1 MLKSYAC
8 QAENSRGR
16 VYPEKATPYRNEFER
31 DRDRIIHANAF
42 KRLQYK
48 TQVFINHEGDHYRNR
63 LTHSIEVSTISRSV
77 AKALGLND
85 DLAEGVALAHDL
97 GHTPF
102 GHIGETALSLCMK
115 DYGGFSHNA
124 HSFKLLT
131 YIEQRY
137 AAYDGLNLTWEVL
150 EGIVK
155 HNGPITHRKE
165 EYQYVFDYDAQH
177 NLDLNKYSSA
187 EAQVASMSD
196 DIAYICHDFEDGVK
210 AGIFN
215 ENKLYQIDLLGRF
228 IHEIKTEYKSIDDV
242 KLIYE
247 VGRRL
252 MHYFIQSLLAQTR
265 ENIQKYNIQT
275 EEEVRNLHCNLVD
288 FTPEICA
295 QINIIKSFM
304 KDELYNHSR
313 VLSVSNQCKQIVE
326 KLFALYSENIL
337 SLPSDWN
344 DLLKQNPT
352 EKYRMSVIADYIAG
366 MTDRFAIKQYQS
378 YYQLNTNTLEL

>member
-8 QAENSRGR
+8 QAATSRGR
-16 VYPEKATPYRNEFER
+16 LYPEQATPYRTEFER

-77 AKALGLND
+77 SKALGLNE
-85 DLAEGVALAHDL
+85 DLSEAVALAHDL

-102 GHIGETALSLCMK
+102 GHIGETALDLCMRN
-115 DYGGFSHNA
+115 YGGFSHNA

-155 HNGPITHRKE
+155 HNGPITHNKE
-165 EYQYVFDYDAQH
+165 EYRYVFDYDAKH
-177 NLDLNKYSSA
+177 NLELNKYSSA

-210 AGIFN
+210 AEIFT
-215 ENKLYQIDLLGRF
+215 EKKLCQMELLGKF
-228 IHEIKTEYKSIDDV
+228 IYEVRAQYKSIDDAR
-242 KLIYE
+242 LIYE
-247 VGRRL
+247 VGRKL
-252 MHYFIQSLLAQTR
+252 MHYFIKSLLEQTR
-265 ENIQKYNIQT
+265 ENIQKYNIKT
-275 EEEVRNLHCNLVD
+275 EEEIRNLRCNLVD
-288 FTPEICA
+288 FTPEVCA

-304 KDELYNHSR
+304 KQELYSHPK
-313 VLSVSNQCKQIVE
+313 VLAVSNQCKQIVE
-326 KLFALYSENIL
+326 KLFALYSDNIL

-344 DLLKQNPT
+344 DLLKSNMT

-378 YYQLNTNTLEL
+378 YYQLNTNNLEL